1 MPSHHQVTLSQALD
15 IKPTISTKVKSR
27 KKRHRISYRIHV
39 VHLHRSRRRRTSVR
53 LSLLFRE
60 RYCILQQK
68 ALLAMMKFGKK
79 IRSIDSKKKENK
91 KTGTGAGISLTNRVN
106 DLNSAKE
113 RVMNLSDKCGY
124 PTNTEQKLTSSDIQ
138 LDMSSSMDLVELR
151 DALVQVEIL
160 EVDPILEMT
169 EKSHLWWK
177 ERDRKNE

>member
-1 MPSHHQVTLSQALD
+1 MECNSTAMPSHHQVTLSQALD

-79 IRSIDSKKKENK
+79 IRSKLIPKRKRAPSQK
-91 KTGTGAGISLTNRVN
+91 KTS
-106 DLNSAKE
+106 
-113 RVMNLSDKCGY
+113 
-124 PTNTEQKLTSSDIQ
+124 
-138 LDMSSSMDLVELR
+138 
-151 DALVQVEIL
+151 
-160 EVDPILEMT
+160 
-169 EKSHLWWK
+169 
-177 ERDRKNE
+177 NEPFR